1 MATKCDF
8 SQKRLPNIVVFYIGT
23 FCFLN
28 ATTSIHLLWKYTIW
42 NLQLF
47 SALTDVKQMF
57 SFWGFWIFCF
67 QFVSFGCFGF
77 RGVLIINTLKFRS
90 RFSRRR
96 SWCESYFVQFL
107 TVVNTFSAIF
117 SEKYFLSFVI
127 PPFHLG
133 GATALIINGLYMVE
147 LWVELGWNYMK
158 FHPNSTHNSTLS
170 NMLIIKHII
179 YSRWKGGT
187 SIW

>member
-47 SALTDVKQMF
+47 SALRYIKQMF

-77 RGVLIINTLKFRS
+77 FGALIISVLNSIGKI
-90 RFSRRR
+90 SRRR
-96 SWCESYFVQFL
+96 SWCESYFVLFL

-117 SEKYFLSFVI
+117 SEKKYFVVCNSTLPPWRCYCSDNQWFIHGGIMGGIRVELHVI
-127 PPFHLG
+127 PP
-133 GATALIINGLYMVE
+133 
-147 LWVELGWNYMK
+147 
-158 FHPNSTHNSTLS
+158 
-170 NMLIIKHII
+170 
-179 YSRWKGGT
+179 
-187 SIW
+187 

>member
-42 NLQLF
+42 NLLLF
-47 SALTDVKQMF
+47 SAVRYIKQMF
-57 SFWGFWIFCF
+57 SFWGFSFFCF
-67 QFVSFGCFGF
+67 QFVSYGVFGLLH
-77 RGVLIINTLKFRS
+77 VLIISTLQSQS

-147 LWVELGWNYMK
+147 LWVELGWNFM
-158 FHPNSTHNSTLS
+158 
-170 NMLIIKHII
+170 
-179 YSRWKGGT
+179 
-187 SIW
+187 